1 MGLDLDAMVSS
12 SLVGVYAKYGLLD
25 EAKYLFDGMVDRDLV
40 LWNVMIKGY
49 AQMGFGPNAFSMFA
63 ELHRSGTLQP
73 DGISVSCV
81 LTGREVG
88 RDFEQVQAYGIKSCV
103 MEDMPEVMAWN
114 KKISAKVKDGEVG
127 DALDR
132 FLEMKRLGV
141 GVDNVTFV
149 VVLSLVASEECFELG
164 KQVHGMAIKEG
175 FHSDVSV
182 SNNLINLYAKQ
193 RSLECAGRVFDNME
207 VLDLVSWNSMISAN
221 VQSGLDVKSIV
232 LFMDMRRTGVFPDQ
246 FTLTSILRACSGV
259 TVGSALYEQVHTLTV
274 KMGFLSSIFA
284 LTALIDVYAKKGSME
299 KARVLFEDMDWFDLV
314 SFNALISGYVTNN
327 EGDLALD
334 LFASLHGSGENLN
347 DFTLATVLKACSGLV
362 ALGRGKQIHAYAVK
376 LGFDSD
382 VCVSSGILDM
392 YIKCGDMKDAFA
404 AFSDI
409 TEPDDVAWTAMISG
423 SVENSHNGYALTL
436 YHQMRR
442 SGWMPDEF
450 ILASLVKAC
459 SCLAAL
465 GQGRQIHAHAL
476 KMDLAS
482 DPFVGT
488 SVMDMYAKCGSI
500 EDSYKLFKRM
510 SLKSIAS
517 WNAMVLGFAQHGEG
531 EKALDI
537 FHEMLSYGL
546 KPDKITFLG
555 VLSACSHSGLVSKA
569 YTYFDSMLKDY
580 GIEPDVEHYSCLVD
594 ALGRAGLLREA
605 EEVIE
610 DMPFEAS
617 ASTYRA
623 LLGACRNQP
632 NMEIGQR
639 IARKL
644 LCLDSSAY
652 VLLSN
657 MYAFADQWD
666 ALIDARRSMKYKNVR
681 KDPGYSSIEVKNKVH
696 LFVVDDKS
704 HPEAK
709 MIHDELEDLL
719 RRIKDEGY
727 VPNTEFSLLD
737 VEEEEKVQSLYYHSE
752 KLAIAYGILKIP
764 APQTIR
770 IIKNLRTCGDCHNAI
785 KYVSKLIRREIVL
798 RDASRFHC
806 FRDGKCT
813 CGDYW

>member
-1 MGLDLDAMVSS
+1 
-12 SLVGVYAKYGLLD
+12 
-25 EAKYLFDGMVDRDLV
+25 
-40 LWNVMIKGY
+40 
-49 AQMGFGPNAFSMFA
+49 
-63 ELHRSGTLQP
+63 
-73 DGISVSCV
+73 
-81 LTGREVG
+81 
-88 RDFEQVQAYGIKSCV
+88 
-103 MEDMPEVMAWN
+103 
-114 KKISAKVKDGEVG
+114 
-127 DALDR
+127 
-132 FLEMKRLGV
+132 
-141 GVDNVTFV
+141 
-149 VVLSLVASEECFELG
+149 
-164 KQVHGMAIKEG
+164 
-175 FHSDVSV
+175 
-182 SNNLINLYAKQ
+182 
-193 RSLECAGRVFDNME
+193 
-207 VLDLVSWNSMISAN
+207 
-221 VQSGLDVKSIV
+221 
-232 LFMDMRRTGVFPDQ
+232 
-246 FTLTSILRACSGV
+246 
-259 TVGSALYEQVHTLTV
+259 
-274 KMGFLSSIFA
+274 
-284 LTALIDVYAKKGSME
+284 
-299 KARVLFEDMDWFDLV
+299 
-314 SFNALISGYVTNN
+314 
-327 EGDLALD
+327 
-334 LFASLHGSGENLN
+334 
-347 DFTLATVLKACSGLV
+347 
-362 ALGRGKQIHAYAVK
+362 
-376 LGFDSD
+376 
-382 VCVSSGILDM
+382 
-392 YIKCGDMKDAFA
+392 
-404 AFSDI
+404 
-409 TEPDDVAWTAMISG
+409 
-423 SVENSHNGYALTL
+423 
-436 YHQMRR
+436 
-442 SGWMPDEF
+442 
-450 ILASLVKAC
+450 
-459 SCLAAL
+459 
-465 GQGRQIHAHAL
+465 
-476 KMDLAS
+476 
-482 DPFVGT
+482 
-488 SVMDMYAKCGSI
+488 MDMYAKCGSI

-644 LCLDSSAY
+644 LCLEPHDSSAY